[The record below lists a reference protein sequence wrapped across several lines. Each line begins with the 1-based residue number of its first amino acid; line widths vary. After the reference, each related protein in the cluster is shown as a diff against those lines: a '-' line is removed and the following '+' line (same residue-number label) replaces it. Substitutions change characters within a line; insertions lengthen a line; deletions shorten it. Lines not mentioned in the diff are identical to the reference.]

1 MRVSRADRSRLSE
14 WWFTVDH
21 VLIVAIIVLI
31 FCGLVL
37 SLAAS
42 PSVALKKGL
51 PTFFFFER
59 HVIFTAVGFC
69 LMITLSFLTPSW
81 ARRIAV
87 VLFAGA
93 LAALIWVLFDSQV
106 INGARRWLFVGGFS
120 LQPSEF
126 AKPGFIMIVAWLF
139 SEARRRPDMPAL
151 PIAIVLGASVCIL
164 LVLQPDVGQ
173 TALLAVLWGIMYLL
187 AGLPLMG
194 ATIMV
199 GLGIGGIIVAYF
211 TFPHVQDRIDR
222 FLHAS
227 HEANSQVSRA
237 TESFTQGGFFGRGP
251 GEGTIKTHFPDAHT
265 DFIFSVIAEEY
276 GAIACLGL
284 AALFAFIVLK
294 ALISATREPRPANR
308 IAIQGLAII
317 FGLQAFINMG
327 VNVGLLPAT
336 GMTLPFISTG
346 GSSILAISV
355 VLGMLLALTRR
366 RADPANYE
374 TAAYP
379 QADQGWAREPLSA
392 STGRYDAQRQ

>member
-21 VLIVAIIVLI
+21 VLIVAIIVLM
-31 FCGLVL
+31 FSGLIL

-59 HVIFTAVGFC
+59 HVIFTATGFC
-69 LMITLSFLTPSW
+69 VMIFLSFLTPSW
-81 ARRIAV
+81 ARRTAV
-87 VLFAGA
+87 LLFAA
-93 LAALIWVLFDSQV
+93 SLAALIWVLFDSQV
-106 INGARRWLFVGGFS
+106 INGARRWLLVGGFS

-126 AKPGFIMIVAWLF
+126 AKPGFIVIVAWLF
-139 SEARRRPDMPAL
+139 AEARRRPDMPAL
-151 PIAIVLGASVCIL
+151 LFATLLGAFVCTL

-173 TALLAVLWGIMYLL
+173 TALVAVLWGIMYLL
-187 AGLPLMG
+187 AGLPMAG
-194 ATIMV
+194 ATILI
-199 GLGIGGIIVAYF
+199 GLGIVGIFITYLV
-211 TFPHVQDRIDR
+211 FPHVQDRIDR

-227 HEANSQVSRA
+227 HEANSQISRA
-237 TESFTQGGFFGRGP
+237 TESFTQGGFLGRGP

-308 IAIQGLAII
+308 IAIQGLAIM
-317 FGLQAFINMG
+317 FGLQALINMS

-355 VLGMLLALTRR
+355 ALGMLLALTRR
-366 RADPANYE
+366 RADPASYE
-374 TAAYP
+374 TAEFP
-379 QADQGWAREPLSA
+379 QADQTWARQPLSA
-392 STGRYDAQRQ
+392 GTGRTDAK